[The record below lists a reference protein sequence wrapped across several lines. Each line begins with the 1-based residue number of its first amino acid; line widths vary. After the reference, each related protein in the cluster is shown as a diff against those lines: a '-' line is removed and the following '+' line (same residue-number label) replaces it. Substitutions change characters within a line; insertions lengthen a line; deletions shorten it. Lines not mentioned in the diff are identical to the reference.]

1 MVSEGFNTV
10 TYRGTGANQS
20 ISGLGFQPDLLFL
33 KSRSANYLHYR
44 FDSVRG
50 PTKRFTNTNG
60 AESTTSTELISFD
73 ADGFTVGSDV
83 GTNQSGGSMVAWA
96 WEAGGAPTADNSA
109 AANAEP
115 TAGSAKIDGS
125 NKSGAFSGSPNIA
138 VTRLSANTA
147 RGFSIV
153 TYTGSSN
160 TSFPHGLSSAPKW
173 VIIKQRSGTAQWA
186 VYHTGL
192 TSTSYYLNLDDTGA
206 EASYGS
212 AFISPGSD
220 TVTID
225 ASSSLLNAN
234 SSTYVAYCWTDI
246 SGYSSIG
253 SYTGDGTTD
262 GSKAITT
269 GFRPSFVM
277 MKNASASGT
286 NWLMF
291 DSTRDAQ
298 PTIGFELNANNN
310 NVEGD
315 NGRDVTFTNTG
326 FTVAGN
332 NNINGDG
339 NTHVYMAFADTR
351 EAAFFKD
358 VSTNGNHFTPVNLDY
373 RDSVPDVPTNSFC
386 TLNPL
391 MGNSSHVHSEGNLKV
406 NYGTAGWIGSQ
417 LSTMGMASG
426 KHYWEVYLNSASG
439 SVRALLGIESSANNY
454 LNSTHIGNLANSV
467 SIYSVGTN
475 FYEGGSATTDSEWVI
490 ATGDVVMFAYDADN
504 GTLWIGKDG
513 TWWNSATSSEITA
526 GTTTNA
532 MVSGLD
538 TSLTWLAGCTVRD
551 GATVTFNFGQ
561 DSSFA
566 GVHATANSNAD
577 GEGHGSFAF
586 APPSGY
592 LALCS
597 QNLPDVDIIDGTEY
611 FNTVLYTGNGSTQNI
626 TGAGFQPD
634 LVWGKERP
642 NAESN
647 WLFDSIRG
655 ATKQISSN
663 STNGEGTQSTMLT
676 SFDSDGFT
684 MGSDGAGNQ
693 SSTTYV
699 SWNWKAG
706 GAAPAQTYVVKVV
719 SDSGNK
725 YRFDDFG
732 TSAVTLNLQ
741 EGGTYTFDQSDSSNS
756 GHPLRFSTTSN
767 GTHGG
772 GSEYTTGVTTTGT
785 PGSAGAKTVITVAAS
800 AATLY
805 YYCSSHSG
813 MGGQANT
820 NATFGSTNLDGSI
833 LSTVSANTDAGF
845 SIVSYTGTGSNATV
859 GHGIATPDM
868 IIAKRRDATENWPV
882 YTAFTGSSQYAYL
895 DHTNGFSSATS
906 VWQGVDP
913 TSSVF
918 SIGTSLTVNSSGGT
932 YIAYCFHSVEG
943 YSKVG
948 SYVGNGNAA
957 GTFVYTGFRP
967 SWIMIRSSGVGHWII
982 FDVTRHPTN
991 VNDARIYAN
1000 VNNAEDSSYSLD
1012 LLSNGFTP
1020 RHTGSDFNSSGVNYL
1035 YLAFAETPFKFA
1047 NAR

>member
-1 MVSEGFNTV
+1 MI
-10 TYRGTGANQS
+10 R
-20 ISGLGFQPDLLFL
+20 
-33 KSRSANYLHYR
+33 
-44 FDSVRG
+44 
-50 PTKRFTNTNG
+50 
-60 AESTTSTELISFD
+60 
-73 ADGFTVGSDV
+73 
-83 GTNQSGGSMVAWA
+83 
-96 WEAGGAPTADNSA
+96 
-109 AANAEP
+109 
-115 TAGSAKIDGS
+115 
-125 NKSGAFSGSPNIA
+125 
-138 VTRLSANTA
+138 
-147 RGFSIV
+147 
-153 TYTGSSN
+153 
-160 TSFPHGLSSAPKW
+160 
-173 VIIKQRSGTAQWA
+173 
-186 VYHTGL
+186 
-192 TSTSYYLNLDDTGA
+192 GA